1 MFSIVKIK
9 KFFLNQFYIFK
20 FISNNKK
27 IFSQNQ
33 FDNEK
38 KILVELFE
46 FKPSYLSFSYYANI
60 LKKKHRANIL
70 FYKVNNIN
78 FFKKIIYS
86 FKAFLSLEEYG
97 LAKSLGCNSFIFPNV
112 KTGNNN

>member
-38 KILVELFE
+38 K
-46 FKPSYLSFSYYANI
+46 NI
-60 LKKKHRANIL
+60 SGT
-70 FYKVNNIN
+70 F
-78 FFKKIIYS
+78 
-86 FKAFLSLEEYG
+86 
-97 LAKSLGCNSFIFPNV
+97 
-112 KTGNNN
+112 